1 MKPASNQLLN
11 ISYKL
16 EILLDIGSSNESF
29 YYLDGNNLGA
39 EVGDIVSVRLR
50 GRLLNGLVISKK
62 NFSTINNDEANITGG
77 KSIRYLFVES
87 ILQKKII
94 DDSWRE
100 WIESLA
106 SFYMVSN
113 LKMFKT
119 AFPPGWIG
127 KYKNFSKGL
136 KDQIWIETKKEFDI
150 KKNGLTKKEFFLM
163 NTLPEKGNWQSELIK
178 SGFNYTL
185 INSMV
190 SKNYLVKSKRKKN
203 ISTKLNSFLND
214 RIATKKPN
222 LTNEQKIAL
231 QEFQTMK
238 PGDVLLLWGETGSGK
253 TEVYM
258 RIAED
263 QFLKKKSCLILAPE
277 IGLIPQLI
285 DRFSRRFN
293 NVVYEYHSNCS
304 PNHRTEVWKK
314 IINANEPLIVIGTR
328 SAVFLPMKNLGLII
342 MDEEHDVSYKQ
353 DSPMPCYDAREIA
366 IEIVKRNS
374 AKLIFGSATPS
385 MKTWKKCIFEKNF
398 KLVRMIQRI
407 SSNEI
412 PEIRIIDMRD
422 EFKKGNMKIFS
433 NELLQLIPQLRLKKE
448 QAIILIPRRGH
459 SGFLSCRNCGYLIN
473 CPNCD
478 VPLSVHLGSQGKKWL
493 SCHWCDHKSRLI
505 NRCPDCHSTA
515 FKPFGI
521 GTQRVIEFLNEEFP
535 DLRVL
540 RFDRDT
546 TSGKDGHRDILS
558 KFSKGDAD
566 ILVGTQMLAK
576 GIDIP
581 NITLSVVIAADGLLH
596 RPDISAEE
604 KSLQLFLQL
613 AGRAG
618 RAQKKGKVIFQTYKP
633 SHPVISYL
641 KKRDYERFLSEN
653 SRLRKD
659 ANLFPFCTICLL
671 KLSGENYELTESI
684 AIKLAKYLLNFC
696 EKKNWKLIGPA
707 PSLIAK
713 VGKKFRWQILIHGP
727 EGTKIPLPDRSI
739 LWKLIPKNVFLTI
752 DVNPAEL

>member
-11 ISYKL
+11 ISFKF
-16 EILLDIGSSNESF
+16 EVLLDIGSSSDGF
-29 YYLDGNNLGA
+29 YYLDGNNLGV
-39 EVGDIVSVRLR
+39 EVGDIVIVKLR
-50 GRLLNGLVISKK
+50 GRLLNGLVISKEYFPK
-62 NFSTINNDEANITGG
+62 INKDEANINGRG
-77 KSIRYLFVES
+77 SIKYLFVEG

-94 DDSWRE
+94 DDCWRE

-127 KYKNFSKGL
+127 KYKKISQGL

-150 KKNGLTKKEFFLM
+150 KKNGLTKKELFLM

-190 SKNYLVKSKRKKN
+190 NKNYLVKSKRKKN
-203 ISTKLNSFLND
+203 INTKLNSFLND
-214 RIATKKPN
+214 HIATKKTN
-222 LTNEQKIAL
+222 LTNEQKIAF

-238 PGDVLLLWGETGSGK
+238 PGDALLLWGETGSGK

-263 QFLKKKSCLILAPE
+263 QFIKKKSCLILAPE

-304 PNHRTEVWKK
+304 SSHRTLVWKK

-328 SAVFLPMKNLGLII
+328 SAVFLPIKNLGLII

-366 IEIVKRNS
+366 IDIVKRNS

-385 MKTWKKCIFEKNF
+385 MQTWKKCFLEKNF
-398 KLVRMIQRI
+398 KMVRMIQRI

-433 NELLQLIPQLRLKKE
+433 NELLQLLPQLRLKNE

-505 NRCPDCHSTA
+505 NRCPDCHSNA

-613 AGRAG
+613 AGRSG

-633 SHPVISYL
+633 NHPVISYL
-641 KKRDYERFLSEN
+641 QKRDYERFLIEN

-659 ANLFPFCTICLL
+659 ANLFPFCKICLL

-707 PSLIAK
+707 PSLITK
-713 VGKKFRWQILIHGP
+713 IGKKFRWQILIHGP
-727 EGTKIPLPDRSI
+727 EGSNIPLPERSL

>member
-1 MKPASNQLLN
+1 M
-11 ISYKL
+11 

-39 EVGDIVSVRLR
+39 EVGDIVSVSLR

-62 NFSTINNDEANITGG
+62 NFSTINNDEANITRG

-87 ILQKKII
+87 ILHKKVI

-100 WIESLA
+100 LIESLA

-127 KYKNFSKGL
+127 KYKNSSKGL

-203 ISTKLNSFLND
+203 INTKLNSFLND
-214 RIATKKPN
+214 HIAIKKPN
-222 LTNEQKIAL
+222 LTNEQKIAF

-293 NVVYEYHSNCS
+293 NVVFEYHSNCS
-304 PNHRTEVWKK
+304 PNHRAVVWKK
-314 IINANEPLIVIGTR
+314 INNSNEPLIVIGTR

-353 DSPMPCYDAREIA
+353 DSPMPCYDSREIA

-433 NELLQLIPQLRLKKE
+433 NELLQLLPQLHLKKE

-478 VPLSVHLGSQGKKWL
+478 VPLSVHLGSQGKRWL
-493 SCHWCDHKSRLI
+493 RCHWCEHKSRLI

-633 SHPVISYL
+633 NHPVIHYL
-641 KKRDYERFLSEN
+641 QRRDYERFLTEN
-653 SRLRKD
+653 SKLRKE
-659 ANLFPFCTICLL
+659 AKLFPFCTICLL

-684 AIKLAKYLLNFC
+684 AIKLAKYLLNYC

>member
-62 NFSTINNDEANITGG
+62 DFSTINNDESNITGG

-94 DDSWRE
+94 DESWRE
-100 WIESLA
+100 LIDSLA

-163 NTLPEKGNWQSELIK
+163 DTLSKKGNWQSELIK

-190 SKNYLVKSKRKKN
+190 SKNYLAKSKRKKN
-203 ISTKLNSFLND
+203 INSKLNSFLKD
-214 RIATKKPN
+214 HIATKKPN
-222 LTNEQKIAL
+222 LTNEQKIAF

-238 PGDVLLLWGETGSGK
+238 PGDALLLWGETGSGK

-304 PNHRTEVWKK
+304 PDHRTLVWKK

-342 MDEEHDVSYKQ
+342 MD
-353 DSPMPCYDAREIA
+353 
-366 IEIVKRNS
+366 
-374 AKLIFGSATPS
+374 L
-385 MKTWKKCIFEKNF
+385 
-398 KLVRMIQRI
+398 
-407 SSNEI
+407 
-412 PEIRIIDMRD
+412 
-422 EFKKGNMKIFS
+422 
-433 NELLQLIPQLRLKKE
+433 
-448 QAIILIPRRGH
+448 
-459 SGFLSCRNCGYLIN
+459 
-473 CPNCD
+473 
-478 VPLSVHLGSQGKKWL
+478 
-493 SCHWCDHKSRLI
+493 
-505 NRCPDCHSTA
+505 
-515 FKPFGI
+515 
-521 GTQRVIEFLNEEFP
+521 
-535 DLRVL
+535 
-540 RFDRDT
+540 
-546 TSGKDGHRDILS
+546 
-558 KFSKGDAD
+558 
-566 ILVGTQMLAK
+566 
-576 GIDIP
+576 
-581 NITLSVVIAADGLLH
+581 
-596 RPDISAEE
+596 
-604 KSLQLFLQL
+604 
-613 AGRAG
+613 
-618 RAQKKGKVIFQTYKP
+618 
-633 SHPVISYL
+633 
-641 KKRDYERFLSEN
+641 
-653 SRLRKD
+653 
-659 ANLFPFCTICLL
+659 
-671 KLSGENYELTESI
+671 
-684 AIKLAKYLLNFC
+684 
-696 EKKNWKLIGPA
+696 
-707 PSLIAK
+707 SLIH
-713 VGKKFRWQILIHGP
+713 I
-727 EGTKIPLPDRSI
+727 
-739 LWKLIPKNVFLTI
+739 
-752 DVNPAEL
+752 

>member
-62 NFSTINNDEANITGG
+62 DFSTINNDEANITGG

-163 NTLPEKGNWQSELIK
+163 NTLSEKGNWQSELIK

-203 ISTKLNSFLND
+203 INTKLNSFLND
-214 RIATKKPN
+214 HIATKKPN
-222 LTNEQKIAL
+222 LTNEQKIAF

-293 NVVYEYHSNCS
+293 NVVYEYHSYCS
-304 PNHRTEVWKK
+304 PNHRTLVWKK

-433 NELLQLIPQLRLKKE
+433 NELLQLLPQLRLKKE

-633 SHPVISYL
+633 NHPVISYL
-641 KKRDYERFLSEN
+641 QKRDYERFLIEN